1 MIILRDKVYLGQ
13 REYGLGSDIWHS
25 GLQRTAK
32 KYIGRGRV
40 KLAKK
45 LTEGVKSNILAES
58 KNPTLIER
66 ANTLDSKRPELIK
79 SLNQKA
85 KEQNVL
91 VTGQIPVLNID
102 EKNAFVITENIQD
115 AGRILS
121 NASDVLSKRAGEQ
134 ILSGN
139 YSGVI
144 SVPSSMGAAVRA
156 HEIGHLQNKTGNSLN
171 KFISSR
177 NNEIIPIQNVRE
189 NLVRNNGNNQRRG
202 LGAAFEDY
210 INGQTVLAEEA
221 NASRNGKK
229 LLKKSGATSD
239 ELKGADDIYETG
251 RRTYYYPARANFL
264 TTLRN
269 TVQIPSRV
277 KNKNGDWIDV
287 RSDLLTDKER
297 LSWNRNQHDL
307 VWSKKK

>member
-1 MIILRDKVYLGQ
+1 MIILRDKVYLEQ

-45 LTEGVKSNILAES
+45 LTEGIKSNILAES

-91 VTGQIPVLNID
+91 VTGQIPVLNVD

-156 HEIGHLQNKTGNSLN
+156 HEIGHLQNKTGNSLS
-171 KFISSR
+171 KFISAKST
-177 NNEIIPIQNVRE
+177 EIAPIQEARE
-189 NLVRNNGNNQRRG
+189 NLVRTSGNNHRRG
-202 LGAAFEDY
+202 LGASFKDY

-221 NASRNGKK
+221 NASRNGKR
-229 LLKKSGATSD
+229 LLRKAGATPE
-239 ELKGADDIYETG
+239 ELEAAKVIYETG
-251 RRTYYYPARANFL
+251 NRTYYHPARANLL

-269 TVQIPSRV
+269 TIQIPSRV
-277 KNKNGDWIDV
+277 KKSNGEWVDI
-287 RSDLLTDKER
+287 RTDLLTDKER
-297 LSWNRNQHDL
+297 MAWNRDKYNLD
-307 VWSKKK
+307 WK